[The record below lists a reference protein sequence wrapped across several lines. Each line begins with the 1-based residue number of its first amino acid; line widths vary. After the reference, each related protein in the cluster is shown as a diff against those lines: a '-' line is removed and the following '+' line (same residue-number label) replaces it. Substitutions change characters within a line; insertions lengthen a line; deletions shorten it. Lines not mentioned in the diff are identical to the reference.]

1 MKKQARAYRHKRIVK
16 KIQGTSQRPRLVVFR
31 SHKHMYAQL
40 VDDKGQKVIGG
51 VSTLSQEFKKNN
63 AKTTNQEAAKEIGR
77 LIAQLAKSRKIN
89 TVCFDRGGYKFHGR
103 VKNLADGAREGGLK
117 F

>member
-16 KIQGTSQRPRLVVFR
+16 KIQGTAQRPRLVVFR
-31 SHKHMYAQL
+31 SHKHIYAQL
-40 VDDKGQKVIGG
+40 INDKNQKVVTG
-51 VSTLSQEFKKNN
+51 VSTLSAEFKKNN
-63 AKTTNQEAAKEIGR
+63 SKTANKEAAKEVGK
-77 LIAQLAKSRKIN
+77 LIAQLAKSKKIN

-103 VKNLADGAREGGLK
+103 IKNLADGAREGGLK